1 MKVISRF
8 LNNEPKY
15 LEPLLRAFIDWAAV
29 VPADSA
35 EASATGQ
42 GESLIWEE
50 GYVML
55 LWLSHLLLAPF
66 DLETIASDTIP
77 IPYDNL
83 STLTDLPRGIP
94 QVALSVLSIS
104 LKYSMLP
111 GKESEAATAL
121 LTRLVLRPDMQRLG
135 VLDCLVN
142 WAVTTLESNSE
153 RSALTVYESM
163 GILSFLAKLGVLAQ
177 GEDLAKFVGKI
188 FDKTLSSQGESEN
201 SKLIKSSASARK
213 TVIKILREM
222 TILTLALGE
231 RSNKYVSFEK
241 ASTIL
246 EDAIDHFLLAL
257 ADKDTPVRFA
267 ASKALSMVTLK
278 LDPDMASDIID
289 AVIGSLDENVLY
301 EKEDG
306 SLISRFD
313 LQNMNITN
321 ARRNISAVDSQKWH
335 GLMLTLGHL
344 LFRRSP
350 PPSLLLEI
358 LQALVLGLD
367 FEQRAST
374 GASIGSS
381 VRDASCFGIWSLAR
395 NYTTKEL
402 LDVNVR
408 DMKVSRVGDQS
419 LLQILAVELV
429 CAGCLDPAGN
439 IRRGASAALQELI
452 GRHPNTVLEGIPI
465 VQVVDYHSVARRSR
479 AMKEVAQDA
488 AALGS
493 VYWESLLG
501 GLLKW
506 RGIGSPDSRSRRT
519 AASTIGELSLKDSYR
534 SISTVLDKMYRHLS
548 TLSLTAVE
556 GRHGAFLA
564 LAAVVDS
571 FVAHRMNTP
580 CSTADIESLEETTN
594 QVSRLWEIFDSPL
607 KPSVESLTFS
617 SMRPF
622 LAAEATSRFISS
634 LSRSCTAI
642 PEGET
647 TPAVKRPSDG
657 ILGKASDVLMLCVP
671 RSEEFPMEASSE
683 AASDLFALLSPEK
696 QSEIVHEW
704 FKNIHASWK
713 SATGLG
719 QIAALGAVFKH
730 MPATEDGKSYI
741 MSELIRC
748 TGEGETMIDK
758 RVAAVKCIITG
769 ILPYTGGFKLVLLW
783 D

>member
-1 MKVISRF
+1 MISRF

-15 LEPLLRAFIDWAAV
+15 LEPLLRAFIDWDAV
-29 VPADSA
+29 VFVDSL
-35 EASATGQ
+35 EPSAAGQ
-42 GESLIWEE
+42 GEPLNWEE
-50 GYVML
+50 RYVML

-66 DLETIASDTIP
+66 DLDTIASDTVP

-83 STLTDLPRGIP
+83 SILRNLPRGIP
-94 QVALSVLSIS
+94 QVALSALSIS
-104 LKYSMLP
+104 LKYGMLP

-135 VLDCLVN
+135 VLDSLVN
-142 WAVTTLESNSE
+142 WAVATLELNPKQP
-153 RSALTVYESM
+153 ALSVYENT

-177 GEDLAKFVGKI
+177 GEDLAEFVVKI
-188 FDKTLSSQGESEN
+188 FDNTLSLQGESEN
-201 SKLIKSSASARK
+201 SKMIRSSASARK
-213 TVIKILREM
+213 TIIKILREM
-222 TILTLALGE
+222 TILTLSLGE
-231 RSNKYVSFEK
+231 RSNKYLSFEK
-241 ASTIL
+241 SSIIL
-246 EDAIDHFLLAL
+246 EDAIDHFLVAL
-257 ADKDTPVRFA
+257 ADQDTPVRFA

-278 LDPDMASDIID
+278 LDSDMASDIID

-313 LQNMNITN
+313 LQNMNIKN

-335 GLMLTLGHL
+335 GLMLNLGHL

-350 PPSLLLEI
+350 PPSLLLDI
-358 LQALVLGLD
+358 LQSLVLGLD
-367 FEQRAST
+367 FEQRSST

-395 NYTTKEL
+395 NYSTKEL

-408 DMKVSRVGDQS
+408 DMKVSRIDDQS

-452 GRHPNTVLEGIPI
+452 GRHPNSVLEGIPV

-479 AMKEVAQDA
+479 AMSEVAKDA
-488 AALGS
+488 AALGN
-493 VYWESLLG
+493 VYWESLLD

-519 AASTIGELSLKDSYR
+519 AASTIGELSLQDSYR
-534 SISTVLDKMYRHLS
+534 SICTVLDRLYRLLS
-548 TLSLTAVE
+548 TLSSNAVE
-556 GRHGAFLA
+556 GRHGALLA

-571 FVAHRMNTP
+571 FVAHRIRTS
-580 CSTADIESLEETTN
+580 STKVDDEFLNEATDKIT
-594 QVSRLWEIFDSPL
+594 RLWEIFNSPS

-622 LAAEATSRFISS
+622 LTAEAIAGFISS
-634 LSRSCTAI
+634 LARSCTAI
-642 PEGET
+642 PEMQ
-647 TPAVKRPSDG
+647 RPSDKLLESATD
-657 ILGKASDVLMLCVP
+657 ILMLCVP
-671 RSEEFPMEASSE
+671 RGEDFPMEASSQ
-683 AASDLFALLSPEK
+683 AASDLFSLLSFDK
-696 QSEIVHEW
+696 QSEIVRQW
-704 FKNIHASWK
+704 FKNIHANWK
-713 SATGLG
+713 SATGMG

-730 MPATEDGKSYI
+730 IPATDDGKGYI
-741 MSELIRC
+741 MSEIIRC
-748 TGEGETMIDK
+748 TAENKTIISK
-758 RVAAVKCIITG
+758 RAAAVKCVTSR
-769 ILPYTGGFKLVLLW
+769 ILPHTGGYKSKTDWNERPLC
-783 D
+783 